1 MWTFLEEEQCNEEIV
16 DLLQKFDINLPEIVS
31 DVVTKDLSEK
41 NKHFRIVKAINKFST
56 YWNLTS
62 GQYPSYTAF
71 PDGNSLFQMLEYLE
85 AGIPSVRLASKSWLS
100 ISTSDF
106 RRVLDPLL
114 SILCNSQTDVVASL
128 QDEIFFTDI
137 YDSRQ
142 IVQ

>member
-1 MWTFLEEEQCNEEIV
+1 
-16 DLLQKFDINLPEIVS
+16 
-31 DVVTKDLSEK
+31 
-41 NKHFRIVKAINKFST
+41 VKAINKFST

-62 GQYPSYTAF
+62 DLYPNYAAF

-85 AGIPSVRLASKSWLS
+85 AGIPSVRLASKSWLN
-100 ISTSDF
+100 ISTSNF

-114 SILCNSQTDVVASL
+114 SILCNSQTDVITNM
-128 QDEIFFTDI
+128 QDEMFFTDV